1 MHNDA
6 SKTQSVKIIIK
17 GRVQGVSY
25 RYFTLK
31 QAQTFNISG
40 WVKNEDNGDVRA
52 YAEGDRESLDQF
64 IKYLKRGPVFARVD
78 DVNLNWESEDKTY
91 NEFNIL

>member
-1 MHNDA
+1 MKSISLNLANYVPYHLTTYN
-6 SKTQSVKIIIK
+6 
-17 GRVQGVSY
+17 RF
-25 RYFTLK
+25 FTLK

-52 YAEGDRESLDQF
+52 YEEGDRESLYQF